1 MAGLAGPGLVPLDIA
16 EAKKGAVRDPA
27 EPVYCYCQRVSF
39 GEMVACDN
47 ADCPIEWFHYE
58 CVGLDEPPKGKWYC
72 KDCEELRK
80 SGQLMED

>member
-1 MAGLAGPGLVPLDIA
+1 MPLDLV

-47 ADCPIEWFHYE
+47 PDCLIEWFHYE
-58 CVGLDEPPKGKWYC
+58 CVGLDQPPHGKWYC

-80 SGQLMED
+80 AGQLMED